1 MKNIEV
7 LNDLIL
13 INNDRI
19 EGYNKAAKETK
30 EERLRS
36 LFADMAQQSGEML
49 NELKEQLKLGEA
61 DAENGTT
68 LKGKIYRAWMDIKAT
83 FGGDDRKALLASC
96 EFGEDAAQ
104 KAYESALNEAELSI
118 DVRNVIQKQQMDLKH
133 SHDRIKNMRDAAQP
147 A

>member
-36 LFADMAQQSGEML
+36 LFADMAQQNGEML